1 MSIHSSFQLL
11 QEPVKSAEEV
21 IKEIDDMIEG
31 DETDDED
38 GGDVTPSAGA
48 TSGAMLPTPLPSYTR
63 SSRIVSE
70 ALAGRK
76 LEELSANEL
85 TQVVFNLRH
94 SDSDE
99 YPITIKMHRVVIFR
113 LL

>member
-1 MSIHSSFQLL
+1 M
-11 QEPVKSAEEV
+11 

-48 TSGAMLPTPLPSYTR
+48 TSGAMLQTPLPSYSR

-85 TQVVFNLRH
+85 TQV
-94 SDSDE
+94 
-99 YPITIKMHRVVIFR
+99 IT
-113 LL
+113 